1 MSNHTTHIAVEVL
14 EALIEHLRARG
25 ADVDAMLSRH
35 DIQYEELVEA
45 GFMDFE
51 RFRQLFTHAVEV
63 VADPCLGL
71 HVGEGF
77 MARHWGRLG
86 YLIISGKDGFEGLQY
101 LQRFARIVTN
111 ALDVRF
117 ELEGSAVHC
126 NIVVN
131 TSRAHSQIVDYFVSS
146 AFALSQLMTNGTFR
160 MRSIAFQHAPAG
172 DPGLAAEY
180 ERVLCAPCRFGAPAN
195 CIVVDASQFSPQSM
209 HRDPR
214 LKKLLEEHATLVLQ
228 RLETDNAWLRE
239 VRSFVVE
246 SLPNGLPSLKDTAE
260 HFGQNERT
268 FQRAL
273 GRVGVNFQ
281 ELVDELRM
289 NLALEYM
296 RNDYGFLDIA
306 LMLGYSE
313 QSAFHR
319 AFKRWTGLP
328 PSRYKKEVMR

>member
-25 ADVDAMLSRH
+25 ADVDAMMAAL
-35 DIQYEELVEA
+35 DIQYEELVDA

-51 RFRQLFTHAVEV
+51 RFRQLFIKAAETVG
-63 VADPCLGL
+63 DPCLGL

-86 YLIISGKDGFEGLQY
+86 YLIISGKDGFEGLHY

-117 ELEGSAVHC
+117 EMDGQEVRC
-126 NIVVN
+126 IVAVN
-131 TSRAHSQIVDYFVSS
+131 TPRPHSQIIDYFMSS
-146 AFALSQLMTNGTFR
+146 AFSLSKIMTNGSFR
-160 MRSIAFQHAPAG
+160 MRSIELQHAPENAA
-172 DPGLAAEY
+172 LADEY
-180 ERVLCAPCRFGAPAN
+180 ARVLCTEVRFGAAAN
-195 CIVVDASQFSPQSM
+195 CVVVEAHQFSPASM

-246 SLPNGLPSLKDTAE
+246 ALPDGLPSLKDTAE

-319 AFKRWTGLP
+319 AFKRWTGMP